1 MVLELKTHMVKEW
14 RGYKGRPFLIS
25 GPCSAETEE
34 QVMATA
40 IQLAQIKEVSVFR
53 AGIWKPRTRP
63 NSFEGVGIEGLKWLR
78 TVKQETGLMVGT
90 EVANEK
96 HVYEALKYGIDML
109 WIGARTSVNPFTV
122 QEISDALN
130 GVDVMVFVKNPIN
143 PDLELWIGALE
154 RISRAGIT
162 KLGAIHRG
170 FSTYEKTI
178 YRNQPNWQ
186 LPIELR
192 RRIPDLPIICDPSH
206 ISGSRE
212 FLHEISQKAMDLNFD
227 GLMLESHI
235 DPDKA
240 LSDAAQQLTPNDL
253 KELLS
258 RLVLRSPGTS
268 DPKLLDILG
277 ELRQQIDVFDD
288 ALIDILEKRMKVAE
302 TIGQYKKEN
311 NITIL
316 QTTRWDEIIK
326 KVMVNGQL
334 KGLSR
339 EVIDTIFKA
348 IHQESINHQMKI
360 MNNGITNHIKGKIIK
375 YITHGKIGRTLL
387 CQRPG
392 KGPPIK
398 KHDSEG
404 NCCRHAG
411 RWKKP
416 DT

>member
-1 MVLELKTHMVKEW
+1 MVLEIKTHLADEW
-14 RGYKGRPFLIS
+14 RGFKGRPFLIS

-34 QVMATA
+34 QVMSTA
-40 IQLAQIKEVSVFR
+40 SELAKIKEVSVFR

-63 NSFEGVGIEGLKWLR
+63 NSFEGIGTEGLKWLR
-78 TVKQETGLMVGT
+78 NVKQETGLMVGT

-96 HVYEALKYGIDML
+96 HVYEALKYGIDLL

-122 QEISDALN
+122 QEISDALR
-130 GVDVMVFVKNPIN
+130 GVDVMVLVKNPIN
-143 PDLELWIGALE
+143 PDLELWIGAIE
-154 RISRAGIT
+154 RISKAGIT
-162 KLGAIHRG
+162 RLGAIHRG

-206 ISGSRE
+206 ISGARE
-212 FLHEISQKAMDLNFD
+212 YLFEISQKAMDLNFD

-240 LSDAAQQLTPNDL
+240 LSDSAQQVTPNEL
-253 KELLS
+253 RELLS
-258 RLVLRSPGTS
+258 RLILRSPVAS

-288 ALIDILEKRMKVAE
+288 TLIDILEKRMKVAE

-316 QTTRWDEIIK
+316 QTTRWDEIIR
-326 KVMVNGQL
+326 KVMINGQV

-339 EVIDTIFKA
+339 EMIDTIFKA

-360 MNNGITNHIKGKIIK
+360 MNNGIENTGGKK
-375 YITHGKIGRTLL
+375 
-387 CQRPG
+387 
-392 KGPPIK
+392 
-398 KHDSEG
+398 
-404 NCCRHAG
+404 
-411 RWKKP
+411 
-416 DT
+416 

>member
-1 MVLELKTHMVKEW
+1 MGTELNTTPAKDWK
-14 RGYKGRPFLIS
+14 GYNGRPFLIA

-34 QVMATA
+34 QVMETA
-40 IQLAQIKEVSVFR
+40 KQLSEIKEVSIFR

-63 NSFEGVGIEGLKWLR
+63 NSFEGVGTEGLKWLR
-78 TVKQETGLMVGT
+78 DVKRETGLMECT

-130 GVDVMVFVKNPIN
+130 GVDIMVLVKNPVS
-143 PDLELWIGALE
+143 PDLELWIGAIE
-154 RISRAGIT
+154 RIAKAGIT
-162 KLGAIHRG
+162 RLGAVHRG
-170 FSTYEKTI
+170 FSTFEKTI

-192 RRIPDLPIICDPSH
+192 RRIPDIPIICDPSH
-206 ISGSRE
+206 ISGARE
-212 FLHEISQKAMDLNFD
+212 YLYEISQKAMDLNFD

-235 DPDKA
+235 NPEKA

-258 RLVLRSPGTS
+258 RLILRSPVAS

-288 ALIDILEKRMKVAE
+288 HLLDILEKRMKIAE

-326 KVMVNGQL
+326 KVLVKGQT
-334 KGLSR
+334 KGLSP
-339 EVIDTIFKA
+339 EMIDIIFKA

-360 MNNGITNHIKGKIIK
+360 MNNGIST
-375 YITHGKIGRTLL
+375 R
-387 CQRPG
+387 
-392 KGPPIK
+392 K
-398 KHDSEG
+398 KK
-404 NCCRHAG
+404 N
-411 RWKKP
+411 
-416 DT
+416 

>member
-1 MVLELKTHMVKEW
+1 MVLELKTHLADEW
-14 RGYKGRPFLIS
+14 RGFKGRPFLIS

-34 QVMATA
+34 QVMSTA
-40 IQLAQIKEVSVFR
+40 SELAKINEVSVFR

-63 NSFEGVGIEGLKWLR
+63 NAFEGIGSEGLKWLR
-78 TVKQETGLMVGT
+78 NVKQETGLMVGT

-96 HVYEALKYGIDML
+96 HVYEALKYGIDLL

-122 QEISDALN
+122 QEISDALR
-130 GVDVMVFVKNPIN
+130 GVDVMVLVKNPIN
-143 PDLELWIGALE
+143 PDLELWIGAIE
-154 RISRAGIT
+154 RISKAGIT
-162 KLGAIHRG
+162 RLGAIHRG

-206 ISGSRE
+206 ISGVRE
-212 FLHEISQKAMDLNFD
+212 YLFEISQKAMDLNFD

-235 DPDKA
+235 DPDNA
-240 LSDAAQQLTPNDL
+240 LSDSAQQVTPNEL
-253 KELLS
+253 RELLS
-258 RLVLRSPGTS
+258 RLVLRSPVAS
-268 DPKLLDILG
+268 DPRLLDILG

-288 ALIDILEKRMKVAE
+288 TLIDILEKRMKVAE

-316 QTTRWDEIIK
+316 QTTRWDEIIR
-326 KVMVNGQL
+326 KVMINGQV

-339 EVIDTIFKA
+339 EMIDTIFKA

-360 MNNGITNHIKGKIIK
+360 MNNGIENPGGKK
-375 YITHGKIGRTLL
+375 
-387 CQRPG
+387 
-392 KGPPIK
+392 
-398 KHDSEG
+398 
-404 NCCRHAG
+404 
-411 RWKKP
+411 
-416 DT
+416 

>member
-1 MVLELKTHMVKEW
+1 MVVKLENSLIKDWK
-14 RGYKGRPFLIS
+14 GYKARPFLIA

-34 QVMATA
+34 QVMETAT
-40 IQLAQIKEVSVFR
+40 QLASLNKVSVFR

-78 TVKQETGLMVGT
+78 RVKQETGMLVGT

-130 GVDVMVFVKNPIN
+130 GVDVMVLVKNPIN
-143 PDLELWIGALE
+143 PDIELWMGAIE
-154 RISRAGIT
+154 RIARAGIT
-162 KLGAIHRG
+162 RIGAIHRG
-170 FSTYEKTI
+170 FSSYEKTL

-206 ISGSRE
+206 IAGARQ

-227 GLMLESHI
+227 GLMIESHI
-235 DPDKA
+235 DPAKA

-258 RLVLRSPGTS
+258 RLILRNASTD
-268 DPKLLDILG
+268 DPKLLDVLG
-277 ELRQQIDVFDD
+277 ELRQQIDVYDD
-288 ALIDILEKRMKVAE
+288 HLLDLMEKRMKVAE
-302 TIGQYKKEN
+302 TIGRYKKEN

-316 QTTRWDEIIK
+316 QSSRWDEIIK
-326 KVMVNGQL
+326 KVIAKGQA
-334 KGLSR
+334 KGLSA
-339 EVIDTIFKA
+339 EIIDTIFKA
-348 IHQESINHQMKI
+348 IHQESINHQMKV
-360 MNNGITNHIKGKIIK
+360 MNDGVK
-375 YITHGKIGRTLL
+375 
-387 CQRPG
+387 
-392 KGPPIK
+392 
-398 KHDSEG
+398 DSPE
-404 NCCRHAG
+404 N
-411 RWKKP
+411 K
-416 DT
+416 